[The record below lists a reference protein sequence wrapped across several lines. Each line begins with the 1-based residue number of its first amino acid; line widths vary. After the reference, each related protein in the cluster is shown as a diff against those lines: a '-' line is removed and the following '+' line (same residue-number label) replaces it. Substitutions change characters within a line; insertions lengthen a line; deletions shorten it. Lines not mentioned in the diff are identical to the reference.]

1 MHRHVVRKHNI
12 AFLMR
17 WTLLLLPFLL
27 LGCKNTPVRHIAVS
41 PAVSVSQ
48 AGAVEIKGDAQVAP
62 KVDTKRTDSKMALP
76 EGTKLEFNEKLGVFT
91 VTLAKA
97 SELAVN
103 RQETAI
109 AGPVAFTPDKGP
121 TVAEESAAK
130 SDFWTILGL
139 RAGIALGA
147 AACIFGLVRGWD
159 LVMYGGAAVAGASL
173 FGLFVQKHP
182 TLLLIIGLGVA
193 LVVVGPLIWHTK
205 LKKITP
211 PPA

>member
-1 MHRHVVRKHNI
+1 MSFTKH
-12 AFLMR
+12 ALSLLVFVFLV
-17 WTLLLLPFLL
+17 
-27 LGCKNTPVRHIAVS
+27 GCGTTKRHIATS
-41 PAVSVSQ
+41 PSVSV
-48 AGAVEIKGDAQVAP
+48 AKDGVVEIKGDAQVAP

-91 VTLAKA
+91 ITLSKP

-109 AGPVAFTPDKGP
+109 AGPVAFTPDKAP
-121 TVAEESAAK
+121 TVAEEAEAK
-130 SDFWTILGL
+130 SDFWTMLGL
-139 RAGIALGA
+139 RAGIAIGA

-159 LVMYGGAAVAGASL
+159 MVMYGGAAVAGASL
-173 FGLFVQKHP
+173 FGLFVHKHP

-205 LKKITP
+205 LKKLTP
-211 PPA
+211 PPPA